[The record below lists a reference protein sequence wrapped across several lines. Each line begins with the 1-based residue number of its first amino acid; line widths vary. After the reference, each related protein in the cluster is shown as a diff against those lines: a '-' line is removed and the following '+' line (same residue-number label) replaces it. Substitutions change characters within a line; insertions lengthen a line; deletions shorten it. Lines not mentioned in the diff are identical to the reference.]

1 MRAVRSA
8 VVALSMCALFPV
20 SQAAACLTCSP
31 ILQCVDAPFGAKMC
45 VSSALSCSLL
55 LQCSG
60 SPSRETD
67 RPLGDSGVDD
77 LTTFTLFD
85 AAPGNRVQP
94 TRRAGAVPLALGED
108 VRAAAGVG
116 AAAIAEAGVAHG
128 RDFAGAFVD
137 ESGEGFALRRAVEG
151 AQIRLE
157 VREMRGD
164 RAGAVLASELLAEGD
179 QLTVPVRLE
188 GRDRVLVLSTRTVPK
203 MLARI
208 DLSRLQRSV
217 RAVGRAN
224 ALRTQPLFKVH
235 AL

>member
-1 MRAVRSA
+1 MRAVRLA
-8 VVALSMCALFPV
+8 VVSMLMFALIPVQQASACMTCDPFLHCAESTLGARF
-20 SQAAACLTCSP
+20 
-31 ILQCVDAPFGAKMC
+31 CVMTG
-45 VSSALSCSLL
+45 LSCSLL
-55 LQCSG
+55 IPCSG
-60 SPSRETD
+60 APSRETD
-67 RPLGDSGVDD
+67 RPVGDSGVDD

-94 TRRAGAVPLALGED
+94 TRRAGALPLALGED
-108 VRAAAGVG
+108 MRASAGVG

-128 RDFAGAFVD
+128 REFAGAFVD
-137 ESGEGFALRRAVEG
+137 ESGEGFALRRVVEG

-203 MLARI
+203 VLARI